1 MSRYTPKQYASA
13 LFESLSERGSN
24 SDAVIKGFVKMLV
37 SNYDRALLPKILMQF
52 KKLERTKAGRHEVV
66 LTSARPLE
74 KSVIADV
81 KKKVGENSGI
91 TEVVDP
97 KVLGGVRIL
106 INDEVVI
113 DGTLKSRVARLVEA
127 VIKAAN

>member
-1 MSRYTPKQYASA
+1 
-13 LFESLSERGSN
+13 
-24 SDAVIKGFVKMLV
+24 
-37 SNYDRALLPKILMQF
+37 
-52 KKLERTKAGRHEVV
+52 VV
-66 LTSARPLE
+66 LTSARTLE

-106 INDEVVI
+106 INDEIVI
-113 DGTLKSRVARLVEA
+113 DGTLKTRIQKMVESVLHA
-127 VIKAAN
+127 SP

>member
-1 MSRYTPKQYASA
+1 M
-13 LFESLSERGSN
+13 
-24 SDAVIKGFVKMLV
+24 DAVVKSFSAMV
-37 SNYDRALLPKILMQF
+37 VRNYDKALLPKIIAQF

-66 LTSARPLE
+66 LTSARTLE

-91 TEVVDP
+91 TEVIDP

-113 DGTLKSRVARLVEA
+113 DGTYRTRVRRMVED
-127 VIKAAN
+127 VVRVNE

>member
-1 MSRYTPKQYASA
+1 MSRYTPKQYAAA
-13 LFESLSERGSN
+13 LFESLQEKGVSV
-24 SDAVIKGFVKMLV
+24 DAVVKSFSAMV
-37 SNYDRALLPKILMQF
+37 VRNYDKALLPKIIAQF

-66 LTSARPLE
+66 LTSARTIE

-91 TEVVDP
+91 TEVIDP

-113 DGTLKSRVARLVEA
+113 DGTYRTRVRRMVED
-127 VIKAAN
+127 VVRVNE

>member
-13 LFESLSERGSN
+13 LFESLQEKGAKT
-24 SDAVIKGFVKMLV
+24 DDVIKGFVKMLV
-37 SNYDRALLPKILMQF
+37 GNYDKALLPKILMQF

-66 LTSARPLE
+66 LTSARTLE

-113 DGTLKSRVARLVEA
+113 DGTYLARVRRMVED
-127 VIKAAN
+127 VVRVNE

>member
-13 LFESLSERGSN
+13 LFESLSEKGAN
-24 SDAVIKGFVKMLV
+24 VDAVVKGFVKMLV
-37 SNYDRALLPKILMQF
+37 GNYDKALLPKILMQF
-52 KKLERTKAGRHEVV
+52 KKLERTKAGRPEVV

-91 TEVVDP
+91 TEVVNP

-113 DGTLKSRVARLVEA
+113 DGTYRTRVRRMVED
-127 VIKAAN
+127 VVRVNE

>member
-1 MSRYTPKQYASA
+1 MSRYNPKQYASA
-13 LFESLSERGSN
+13 LFESLSEKGAN
-24 SDAVIKGFVKMLV
+24 VDAVVKGFVKMLV
-37 SNYDRALLPKILMQF
+37 GNYDKALLPKILMQF

-91 TEVVDP
+91 TEVVNP

-113 DGTLKSRVARLVEA
+113 DGTLKRKIERTVEQLLHGN
-127 VIKAAN
+127 V